1 MSTDPMPAY
10 TSPVPAEAFRCDVSP
25 ERDAVRV
32 LPVGELDMATV
43 SSLEAQVD
51 ELREAG
57 FRRIVIDLRGLRF
70 IDSSGLHCLLRCDEQ
85 ARERG
90 ASLQLVRASP
100 PVQRVFELSGLSE
113 RLPFVDA

>member
-1 MSTDPMPAY
+1 MTTDPMPAY
-10 TSPVPAEAFRCDVSP
+10 TSPAPTEAFRCDVSP

-43 SSLEAQVD
+43 SALEAQVT

-70 IDSSGLHCLLRCDEQ
+70 IDSSGLHSLLRCDEQ
-85 ARERG
+85 ARRNG

-100 PVQRVFELSGLSE
+100 PVQRVFEITGLSD
-113 RLPFVDA
+113 RLPFIDA